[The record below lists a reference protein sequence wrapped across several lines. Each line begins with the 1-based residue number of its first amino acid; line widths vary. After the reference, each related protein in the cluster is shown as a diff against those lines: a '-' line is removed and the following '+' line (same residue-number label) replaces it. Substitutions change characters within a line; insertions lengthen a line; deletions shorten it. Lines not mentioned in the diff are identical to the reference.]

1 VHKLAPTSGGTRQ
14 LNEIDGFLQV
24 ATEVLT
30 LTGQRILRQDA
41 TQAKIL
47 DAFTEEVTIR
57 LIEMTDAW
65 DSHSVLIGAVRRA
78 QKRKIGLRQELL
90 AIRRER
96 GDIQREMEA
105 IRQVHEI
112 GEKEMADFKVQQ
124 DFIGDMQELKAR
136 INDVDE
142 GQPQVF
148 PPTGDEGNCRL
159 ELKLV

>member
-1 VHKLAPTSGGTRQ
+1 VHKLAPSSGGTRQ

-30 LTGQRILRQDA
+30 LTAERILRQDA

-65 DSHSVLIGAVRRA
+65 DSHAVLVNAVRRA
-78 QKRKIGLRQELL
+78 KKRKDGLRAELL

-96 GDIQREMEA
+96 AGIAREMEA
-105 IRQVHEI
+105 VRQAHET
-112 GEKEMADFKVQQ
+112 GEKEMADLKVQQ
-124 DFIGDMQELKAR
+124 DFIADMEDLKAR
-136 INDVDE
+136 LPETEEEDSVKVTSYLERVD
-142 GQPQVF
+142 
-148 PPTGDEGNCRL
+148 
-159 ELKLV
+159 